1 MSIPAANPPRA
12 AGQAPGSPAAARPG
26 GAALETLRRALWELK
41 FRARVRLRR
50 GALPNA
56 LVIGASKGGTT
67 SVYRW
72 LSRHPQVCAS
82 RVKEVRYFNGHHER
96 GPAWYAAQFD
106 PKPGQTV
113 LIEAS
118 PSYLWDPDAPGRIRS
133 LLGEPKLI
141 VLLREPVERA
151 WSQYWMKVRRG
162 EETGSFEEVLR
173 REAEGFGVAG
183 QMPSD
188 GSVPRLRYGRHSY
201 LGKGLYAPQIE
212 RWLSVFPRDCFHFV
226 RSEDLF
232 RGPAET
238 MSGLL
243 RFLGLPPI
251 QLEGLEPFNAG
262 RYPPLDPAV
271 HHKLAACF
279 AESNARV
286 EQLTGIRWS

>member
-1 MSIPAANPPRA
+1 MSHVLTA
-12 AGQAPGSPAAARPG
+12 PAAAASPASPSPG
-26 GAALETLRRALWELK
+26 PLARLRGALWELK
-41 FRARVRLRR
+41 FRVRVRLGR

-56 LVIGASKGGTT
+56 LIIGASKGGTT

-72 LSRHPQVCAS
+72 LSRHRQVCAS
-82 RVKEVRYFNGHHER
+82 RVKEVRYFNGHFEQ
-96 GPAWYAAQFD
+96 GPAWYAAQFE

-118 PSYLWDPDAPGRIRS
+118 PSYLWDPDVPERVRS

-141 VLLREPVERA
+141 VLLREPVDRA

-162 EETGSFEEVLR
+162 EEAGSFEEVLR
-173 REAEGFGVAG
+173 REAERFGPAG

-188 GSVPRLRYGRHSY
+188 GSVARTSYGRQSY

-212 RWLSVFPRDCFHFV
+212 RWLSVFPRRCFHFI

-232 RGPAET
+232 RDPAAA

-243 RFLGLPPI
+243 RFLDLPPMD
-251 QLEGLEPFNAG
+251 LKGLEPFNTGA
-262 RYPPLDPAV
+262 YPPLDPAL
-271 HHKLAACF
+271 HSKLAAVF
-279 AESNARV
+279 ADSNARV
-286 EQLTGIRWS
+286 EQLTGIRWP